1 MIAMKYSIPVFA
13 LAIIFSACNTE
24 GVKKE
29 ENGPQ
34 ITTETEH
41 HVDSLELDL
50 PIADQVKLDNGIEIQ
65 WIEKTEGDA
74 IQVGDV
80 VMIDYKVRLKDSTII
95 DGNHLLNKR
104 AFPYMVGFG
113 LQPKGW
119 DIALSKLRVGDFA
132 RIKIPAALARG
143 SHEVKNL
150 IPKDSDNYLTIR
162 VLSKKA
168 PNREIDGNKVWIIEQ
183 NLEQK
188 VKFDETNQITFHST
202 ISSPSSPFYYNSFN
216 GEEPFT
222 LRLEDN
228 GTIPGLKKALINAK
242 RGDRLF
248 IYVPASE
255 GYDSKGYL
263 NLVKP
268 NEPLFYNLLVMEVK
282 S

>member
-1 MIAMKYSIPVFA
+1 MKYSISVFA
-13 LAIIFSACNTE
+13 LVLILSACNTE

-143 SHEVKNL
+143 SREVKNL

-168 PNREIDGNKVWIIEQ
+168 PDREIDGNKVWIIEQ

-216 GEEPFT
+216 GEEPFK

>member
-1 MIAMKYSIPVFA
+1 MKYSIPVFA

-143 SHEVKNL
+143 SREVKNL

-168 PNREIDGNKVWIIEQ
+168 PDREIDGNKVWIIEQ

>member
-1 MIAMKYSIPVFA
+1 MIAMKYSISVFA
-13 LAIIFSACNTE
+13 LVLILSACNTE

-143 SHEVKNL
+143 SREVKNL

-168 PNREIDGNKVWIIEQ
+168 PDREIDGNKVWIIEQ

-216 GEEPFT
+216 GEEPFK

>member
-1 MIAMKYSIPVFA
+1 MKYSIPVFA

-143 SHEVKNL
+143 SREVKNL